1 MNSRHAIP
9 VAVSRIG
16 LMIITTIA
24 SAAVSTSAKA
34 DGAVL
39 APQTKFRLSIVQ
51 WAPAKGQYERWDA
64 FSGDYTVSDKG
75 QVLLPSIGAI
85 TVGQLDIA
93 GLTDE
98 IAKRLQ
104 NKIRLNQPPAVSVE
118 VLDYAPVYVVGDVA
132 KPGEYRYR
140 EGLTV
145 LQSLAMSGGPIRAL
159 AQQRSQ
165 AVRLAGDL
173 HELDYTILRKT
184 ARLARLQ
191 AEMSGADD
199 IAFDPAVDNQPIA
212 EGILREERVIFQA
225 RANALNRRAN
235 ALTEL
240 RTLLLKE
247 ISTLEEKLKGS
258 DEDIRSI
265 EEQLANM
272 KSLVERGITVASR
285 QLDLERLLTT
295 YRSNRLDLVTAV
307 MRGRQAISETTRD
320 LEGLYDTRR
329 SEIAVEL
336 QSDQASLDQLKM
348 KQETTRKLLMEELSS
363 SVAAIGDQKPLPTS
377 FKVSRRDNGQF
388 KEFDASEITT
398 LLPGDVVKVVQP
410 LPLSASLQAAPNPT
424 PEAQTNPAQE
434 SQ

>member
-1 MNSRHAIP
+1 
-9 VAVSRIG
+9 
-16 LMIITTIA
+16 
-24 SAAVSTSAKA
+24 
-34 DGAVL
+34 
-39 APQTKFRLSIVQ
+39 
-51 WAPAKGQYERWDA
+51 
-64 FSGDYTVSDKG
+64 
-75 QVLLPSIGAI
+75 
-85 TVGQLDIA
+85 
-93 GLTDE
+93 
-98 IAKRLQ
+98 
-104 NKIRLNQPPAVSVE
+104 
-118 VLDYAPVYVVGDVA
+118 
-132 KPGEYRYR
+132 
-140 EGLTV
+140 
-145 LQSLAMSGGPIRAL
+145 
-159 AQQRSQ
+159 
-165 AVRLAGDL
+165 
-173 HELDYTILRKT
+173 
-184 ARLARLQ
+184 
-191 AEMSGADD
+191 
-199 IAFDPAVDNQPIA
+199 
-212 EGILREERVIFQA
+212 
-225 RANALNRRAN
+225 
-235 ALTEL
+235 
-240 RTLLLKE
+240 
-247 ISTLEEKLKGS
+247 
-258 DEDIRSI
+258 
-265 EEQLANM
+265 M

-363 SVAAIGDQKPLPTS
+363 SVAAIGDEKPLPTS